1 MRAREQIAH
10 SRWHSINF
18 FRVLLLGSHLRVSV
32 AGEHHHLAGPPQQP
46 NQPPQPFACPHH
58 KQQIAISGVRAA
70 KLTKKKSH
78 INWWTSTFFSLLFPA
93 CLPIKMQQQRARVLC
108 RVARSHTGNVITVLD
123 AKLDH
128 KNGNSPRLFFFCS
141 LLSLKAIYH
150 VFIVCNG
157 EEVSQSSETSNGE
170 INGLIYTNL
179 ALALGGS
186 SSEVG
191 SLSMW
196 CV

>member
-18 FRVLLLGSHLRVSV
+18 FEFFCWALTCASVS

-46 NQPPQPFACPHH
+46 NQPPQTLARPHH

-70 KLTKKKSH
+70 KLTKKISH
-78 INWWTSTFFSLLFPA
+78 QLMNFNFFSLLFPA
-93 CLPIKMQQQRARVLC
+93 CLPIKMQQPRARVLC
-108 RVARSHTGNVITVLD
+108 RVSRSHTGNVITVLD

-128 KNGNSPRLFFFCS
+128 KNGNSPRLFFS

-157 EEVSQSSETSNGE
+157 EEVSQSSRN
-170 INGLIYTNL
+170 IKRRD
-179 ALALGGS
+179 
-186 SSEVG
+186 
-191 SLSMW
+191 
-196 CV
+196 